1 MKNCRRFDL
10 SANSSVFRL
19 YSLSVM
25 VKPLLIAQGE
35 RRRSSRVFLAI
46 LLCVGLLSAAFGV
59 GTAAAS
65 PSPPSIEGE
74 SVSGVTPTDATL
86 EAVVDPQGAAHGV
99 FYQFQLLPDPGE
111 APTELACPPSPPP
124 GYSACIGPQS
134 SGALP
139 IGFASGAGPHSVTL
153 ELSSAGVTLT
163 PGHTYFYRLLVA
175 PAKPTEDSVEWEP
188 PAVVGSSESF
198 TTPEPP
204 SILGESVSNVTAH
217 DATLEAEIDPHEES
231 AYYQFQLASDPSSYA
246 SEILCPEPPFPGPF
260 QPCIGT
266 HAADVLPIGSIDEA
280 GTVRLNLSSASVDLQ
295 PATTYHYRVL
305 AARSL
310 QTEDTVE
317 WEGPSSTGVDKTF
330 TTASE
335 SPSTG
340 GNPGGGSQPP
350 AGTPGIGDGQHR
362 SSGRCRGKN
371 NRHRHHPHGAHRGH
385 LKHCRR

>member
-1 MKNCRRFDL
+1 M
-10 SANSSVFRL
+10 A
-19 YSLSVM
+19 
-25 VKPLLIAQGE
+25 KPLLIAQGE
-35 RRRSSRVFLAI
+35 RRRPSRVLAI
-46 LLCVGLLSAAFGV
+46 LLCVGLLLVAFGV
-59 GTAAAS
+59 GIAAAS

-153 ELSSAGVTLT
+153 ELSSAGVTLA
-163 PGHTYFYRLLVA
+163 PGHKYFYRLLVA

-217 DATLEAEIDPHEES
+217 AATLEAEIDPHEEG
-231 AYYQFQLASDPSSYA
+231 AYYQFQLASDPSAYA

-260 QPCIGT
+260 RPCIGT
-266 HAADVLPIGSIDEA
+266 HAAEVLPIGFINEV
-280 GTVRLNLSSASVDLQ
+280 GTVHLNLSSASVDLQ
-295 PATTYHYRVL
+295 PATLYHYRVL

-310 QTEDTVE
+310 QTEDTVA
-317 WEGPSSTGVDKTF
+317 WEGPSSTGADQTF

-335 SPSTG
+335 SPSAG
-340 GNPGGGSQPP
+340 GNPGSGSRPP
-350 AGTPGIGDGQHR
+350 SGTPGAGDWQH
-362 SSGRCRGKN
+362 SSNGRCRGKKS
-371 NRHRHHPHGAHRGH
+371 RHRLPHRRAHRAH
-385 LKHCRR
+385 LKHCHSQRPSL